1 MWVIPGLISSF
12 FLGIYDLFKKTSL
25 KDNAVIPVLF
35 YSTVISL
42 LMFIPFILISIY
54 HPAIIQ
60 NTFFEMPVPEKQEH
74 WLIFLKAIIVA
85 SSWLLAYFSLKN
97 LPITIVSPVRAS
109 GPLWTLLGAILIFHE
124 QLTVLQWSGLI
135 ITLFCYYLFSLSGK
149 KEGIDF
155 LRNKWVIFI
164 FLATII
170 GTISSLYDKYLIIEM
185 NRIMLQAWFTVYMVA
200 ILLPVL
206 FIFWYPKR
214 KNHPFKWRY
223 QIIFIGISLTLADF
237 AYFYA
242 LSFEDA
248 LISILSLLR
257 RSSVIIS
264 FSAGAVIFKEVNI
277 KQKSFVL
284 VGILVGVILIILGS
298 S

>member
-12 FLGIYDLFKKTSL
+12 FLGIYDLFKKESL

-35 YSTVISL
+35 YSTVVSL
-42 LMFIPFILISIY
+42 IMFIPAILISIY
-54 HPAIIQ
+54 QPAIIQ
-60 NTFFEMPVPEKQEH
+60 HTFFEMPIPDKPEH
-74 WLIFLKAIIVA
+74 LMIFLKAIIVA

-124 QLTVLQWSGLI
+124 QLSFLQWGGLI
-135 ITLFCYYLFSLSGK
+135 ITLISYYLFSLSGK

-170 GTISSLYDKYLIIEM
+170 GTVSSLYDKYLIIEM
-185 NRIMLQAWFTVYMVA
+185 NRIMLQAWFTVYMVLV
-200 ILLPVL
+200 LLPVF
-206 FIFWYPKR
+206 FIFWFPKR
-214 KNHPFKWRY
+214 KKFPFKWRY
-223 QIIFIGISLTLADF
+223 QIILIGITLTLADF

-242 LSFEDA
+242 LSFDDA

-264 FSAGAVIFKEVNI
+264 FSAGAVLFKEVNI
-277 KQKSFVL
+277 RQKSYVL
-284 VGILVGVILIILGS
+284 AGILVGVVLIILGS